1 MSHAP
6 IEFQL
11 EQIAAAL
18 KTAPSQTEAAW
29 GRVWARVQA
38 SQAPFRARPTR
49 WPLALSLSVV
59 AAMFVVANVSS
70 LGGYGNAPALSAAY
84 LPVPA
89 WSALTPTPASG
100 TTPARA
106 VERKVITAATVA
118 PPVRSSAIPIPRP
131 PDS

>member
-1 MSHAP
+1 MSRAQ

-11 EQIAAAL
+11 EQVAAAL
-18 KTAPSQTEAAW
+18 KTASPRTEAAW

-38 SQAPFRARPTR
+38 AQAPFRARPAR

-59 AAMFVVANVSS
+59 AAMFIVANVGSFGVHS
-70 LGGYGNAPALSAAY
+70 NAPTLSAAY

-89 WSALTPTPASG
+89 WSALTPTPAV
-100 TTPARA
+100 A
-106 VERKVITAATVA
+106 VERKVFTAATVA
-118 PPVRSSAIPIPRP
+118 PPVRSSATPVPHP